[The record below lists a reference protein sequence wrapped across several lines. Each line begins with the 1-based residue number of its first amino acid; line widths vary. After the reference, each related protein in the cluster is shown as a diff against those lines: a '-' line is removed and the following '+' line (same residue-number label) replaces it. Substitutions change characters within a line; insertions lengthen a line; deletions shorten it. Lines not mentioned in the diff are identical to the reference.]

1 MFEKVVRTLF
11 TLLIVGSVT
20 YCPTFASA
28 TPPQSLAKVKHWAIS
43 QGMTSHTVTDLLQ
56 DPYGFL
62 WIATRNGLQCFD
74 GTKFKHYLAGSGPSH
89 LPSNH
94 ITSLWFDKERLWIS
108 TTRGIAYYD
117 YQQHRMVKFPLSN
130 QGSDSNNSQ
139 VDRII
144 SSFDEHLLAL
154 SEGRVWRLQEG
165 NTKPVAL
172 SYNGETLHDIDN
184 IHQGERW
191 IWLAQSN
198 GDISVWDGSS
208 NDVFK
213 VTQQNPITD
222 TLPAYG
228 FNHILS
234 RDEHLWFSHDQGMF
248 QLDDNLRLQQQLDN
262 NDDLATDSAIH
273 RAVYIDDGHLFLGTA
288 DGIRILETPD
298 NQQAYLG
305 QQHSLKLPAKLEVTA
320 FTVDHL
326 QRLWLGAENG
336 GLYQFSQANS
346 ALDFERLV
354 DIDIATE
361 LNTMILPEAVRDFS
375 SVERGLDNYWWFTT
389 SVGLI
394 KYDQQ
399 QQQIIQVHPLPTR
412 QEATIRQMKLFAERL
427 FITTKAGGLFV
438 FDIPE
443 QQWLPVADQHPFFS
457 DNELRM
463 AVQADKIWIANSHS
477 AVAVNEFLQVIDQK
491 PLLLQQDRQT
501 LKPLTVNLQ
510 QQQQTLTL
518 DFVSPLAPQPENVQ
532 YRYRLYGLEN
542 AWQYTTRPLQPIAI
556 QRIPADQYL
565 LQIQASTDG
574 NDWQLRYQQEVTV
587 TPPWWQSAWAYA
599 FYAALIVAVGVL
611 ISYWVRQNR
620 QRQQSIQQQNAD
632 LAKVLDTSGTQ
643 VWDWHVESG
652 ELYRHNL
659 WLHCPQFPIDGI
671 RNGLE
676 GTSSNIHP
684 QDIKRLSQQLTK
696 LVDGSASQ
704 MECSYRL
711 DNNGHWLWL
720 LDRAQVSARDNDGK
734 PTRIQG
740 AIVDISSMINSEER
754 LNMLALSL
762 TNISDGICIFD
773 RFFRKREVNKAYE
786 TITGFGREQALNQ
799 PLVLSAYDPEFTNQ
813 IKRSVMRDG
822 SWRGEIKDIRAD
834 GSEFQMELTL
844 DSVTNDNGELELI
857 VASFSDVTERL
868 HTENELRRL
877 SNTDSLTGLPNRSY
891 FQVSHSNLVRKKVP
905 HTLLV
910 FDLDDFK
917 KINDSLG
924 HEVGDELLCRVAE
937 RLTDIGRRQDTL
949 YRLGGDEFGLLVEDT
964 TDINTISALANQ
976 INKEIAHPYQVQ
988 NHEVVIGSSIGIVL
1002 YPHDASTSQELLQKA
1017 DTAMY
1022 HAKQRRGNCYQFFSQ
1037 SMNENAIQ
1045 RLQTENELRSAIR
1058 EDRVEVHYQ
1067 PKIEVP
1073 SQHIAGIEALARIRR
1088 EDGSLISPAEFIPL
1102 AEETGLIVPLGEQ
1115 VLRIACRDML
1125 RFLKLPGSPR
1135 NVAINLSARQF
1146 LTSSLAFQ
1154 IENILTEEG
1163 LHPRHVEFEITE
1175 GMVMTDPER
1184 AITMLENL
1192 ADMGVQLALDD
1203 FGTGYSSLAY
1213 LKRFPIHTLKID
1225 KAFVDDIT
1233 SDDKDRNMVASI
1245 IAMAHNLTLK
1255 VVAEGVESKA
1265 QLEILKTLR
1274 CEYIQGFYF
1283 AKPMQADQLIRFIE
1297 QHQIATTL

>member
-1 MFEKVVRTLF
+1 LFGKVVRILF
-11 TLLIVGSVT
+11 SLLVVGGIAV
-20 YCPTFASA
+20 CPPSA
-28 TPPQSLAKVKHWAIS
+28 TANPPQSLAQTKHWAIS

-74 GTKFKHYLAGSGPSH
+74 GTQFKHFLAGGGDNH

-94 ITSLWFDKERLWIS
+94 ITSLWFDDQRLWIS

-117 YQQHRMVKFPLSN
+117 YQQQQMVKFNLTGQSAD
-130 QGSDSNNSQ
+130 DSGAE
-139 VDRII
+139 VERII
-144 SSFDEHLLAL
+144 SSFDDHLLAL
-154 SEGRVWRLQEG
+154 SEGRVWRLQKG
-165 NTKPVAL
+165 HTKPVAL
-172 SYNGETLHDIDN
+172 AYNGEKLHNIDN
-184 IHQGERW
+184 IHQGDRW
-191 IWLAQSN
+191 IWLAKSN
-198 GDISVWDGSS
+198 GDIAVWDGSS
-208 NDVFK
+208 NEVFK

-222 TLPAYG
+222 TLPSYG

-234 RDEHLWFSHDQGMF
+234 RDKQLWFSHDQGMF
-248 QLDDNLRLQQQLDN
+248 QLDENLRLKQQLDN
-262 NDDLATDSAIH
+262 SDDLATNTAIY
-273 RAVYIDDGHLFLGTA
+273 RSVYVDDGHLFVGTA
-288 DGIRILETPD
+288 DGIRILETPQ
-298 NQQAYLG
+298 NQPAYLG
-305 QQHSLKLPAKLEVTA
+305 QQHSLNLPPGLQITA

-336 GLYQFSQANS
+336 GLYQFSRANS

-354 DIDIATE
+354 NIEIATE
-361 LNTMILPEAVRDFS
+361 LNTMVLPEAVRNFS
-375 SVERGLDNYWWFTT
+375 SVEKGLDNYWWFTT
-389 SVGLI
+389 SVGLV
-394 KYDQQ
+394 KYDHQ

-412 QEATIRQMKLFAERL
+412 EDATVRQIKLFAERL
-427 FITTKAGGLFV
+427 FITTKTSGLFV

-443 QQWLPVADQHPFFS
+443 QRWLPVAEQHAFFS
-457 DNELRM
+457 GHELRM
-463 AVQADKIWIANSHS
+463 AVQPDKIWIANSHS
-477 AVAVNEFLQVIDQK
+477 AVAVNEFLQVVSKK
-491 PLLLQQDRQT
+491 PLLQQQDRQT
-501 LKPLTVNLQ
+501 LKPLAVNLRQ
-510 QQQQTLTL
+510 QQQMLTL

-532 YRYRLYGLEN
+532 YRYRLYDLEDE
-542 AWQYTTRPLQPIAI
+542 WQYTTRPLQPIAI
-556 QRIPADQYL
+556 KRIPADQYL

-574 NDWQLRYQQEVTV
+574 NDWQLRYQQEITV
-587 TPPWWQSAWAYA
+587 TPPWWQSGWAYA
-599 FYAALIVAVGVL
+599 LYAALILAVGL
-611 ISYWVRQNR
+611 ISIHWLKLNR
-620 QRQQSIQQQNAD
+620 KRQQSIQQQNTD
-632 LAKVLDTSGTQ
+632 LANVLNTSGTQ
-643 VWDWHVESG
+643 VWDWYVQEG

-659 WLHCPQFPIDGI
+659 WPHCPHFPIDGI

-676 GTSSNIHP
+676 GSSSNIHP
-684 QDIKRLSQQLTK
+684 QDIKRLSQELTK
-696 LVDGSASQ
+696 LLDGSASH

-720 LDRAQVSARDNDGK
+720 LDRAQVTASDNDGN

-740 AIVDISSMINSEER
+740 AMVDISSMINSEER

-786 TITGFGREQALNQ
+786 TITGYGRDQAINQ
-799 PLVLSAYDPEFTNQ
+799 PLVLSAYEPEFANQ

-844 DSVTNDNGELELI
+844 DAVTNDNGELELV

-924 HEVGDELLCRVAE
+924 HEIGDELLCRVAE

-949 YRLGGDEFGLLVEDT
+949 YRLGGDEFGLLVEDST
-964 TDINTISALANQ
+964 NINTISALANQ
-976 INKEIAHPYQVQ
+976 INQEIAHPYQIQ
-988 NHEVVIGSSIGIVL
+988 SHEVVIGSSIGIVL

-1037 SMNENAIQ
+1037 SMNENAIR
-1045 RLQTENELRSAIR
+1045 RLKTENELRGAIR

-1088 EDGSLISPAEFIPL
+1088 EDGTLVSPAEFIPL
-1102 AEETGLIVPLGEQ
+1102 AEETGLIVPLSEQ

-1125 RFLKLPGSPR
+1125 RFLKLPGAPR

-1154 IENILTEEG
+1154 IENILAEEK

-1175 GMVMTDPER
+1175 GMVMADPER

-1245 IAMAHNLTLK
+1245 VAMAHNLNLK

-1283 AKPMQADQLIRFIE
+1283 AKPMQADEFIRFIE
-1297 QHQIATTL
+1297 HHQIPTTL